1 MLYKNKKN
9 GKLYTYL
16 NTCINATN
24 SLDGQQMVLYTKD
37 NLLFVREKSEF
48 FNKFD
53 LWIEE

>member
-37 NLLFVREKSEF
+37 NLLFVREKNEF